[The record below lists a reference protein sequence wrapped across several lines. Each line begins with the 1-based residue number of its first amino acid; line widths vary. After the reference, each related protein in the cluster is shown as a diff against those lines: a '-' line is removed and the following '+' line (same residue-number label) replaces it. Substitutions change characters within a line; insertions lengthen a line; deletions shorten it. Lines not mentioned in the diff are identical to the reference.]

1 MSRPGKVRTARR
13 LTTVSAVV
21 VAGVVAI
28 AGPAYAHTEVEADDA
43 RALAQNVTLDF
54 HAASESSSAGITRLE
69 VVLPKGIT
77 PADVTYE
84 QGPKGWKFDTT
95 GRGYTVS
102 GAKLA
107 VGEDAEF
114 SVTVRQLPDAKELAF
129 KTLQTYS
136 DGRIDRWIDLD
147 DSGDDGHGHG
157 HPAPTLK
164 LGPAEPGAKAVSP
177 SPTGEATTAAPS
189 SGSPSEQS
197 DSTGTPSAQQADD
210 EADGKGDGAMPPAA
224 WAGIGAGVLLALGGG
239 VWWFKR
245 RGTPTP

>member
-1 MSRPGKVRTARR
+1 MSRHGKARTARR
-13 LTTVSAVV
+13 LTTVSAVL
-21 VAGVVAI
+21 VAGVVAT
-28 AGPAYAHTEVEADDA
+28 AGPAYAHTEVEAKDA
-43 RALAQNVTLDF
+43 RALARNVTLDF
-54 HAASESSSAGITRLE
+54 HAASESSSAGITKLE

-77 PADVTYE
+77 PSDITYD
-84 QGPKGWKFDTT
+84 QGPKGWTFDTT

-102 GAKLA
+102 GSKLA

-114 SVTVRQLPDAKELAF
+114 SVTVRQLPDAKELVF
-129 KTLQTYS
+129 KTLQSYS

-164 LGPAEPGAKAVSP
+164 LGPAEPGATPVGP
-177 SPTGEATTAAPS
+177 SPTGEAPTAAPS
-189 SGSPSEQS
+189 SAAPGEPSDPPASPS
-197 DSTGTPSAQQADD
+197 AKQADD
-210 EADGKGDGAMPPAA
+210 EAEGGMSPAA
-224 WAGIGAGVLLALGGG
+224 WAGIGTAVLLVLGGG

>member
-28 AGPAYAHTEVEADDA
+28 TGPAYAHTEVEADDA

-95 GRGYTVS
+95 SRGYTVS

-114 SVTVRQLPDAKELAF
+114 SVIVRQLPDAKELVF

-157 HPAPTLK
+157 HPAPALK

-177 SPTGEATTAAPS
+177 SPVEEATTVAPS
-189 SGSPSEQS
+189 SSPSEQS
-197 DSTGTPSAQQADD
+197 DSPETPSAQRAHD
-210 EADGKGDGAMPPAA
+210 EADGKSDGAMSPAA
-224 WAGIGAGVLLALGGG
+224 WAGIGVGVLLALGGG

-245 RGTPTP
+245 RGTPSP